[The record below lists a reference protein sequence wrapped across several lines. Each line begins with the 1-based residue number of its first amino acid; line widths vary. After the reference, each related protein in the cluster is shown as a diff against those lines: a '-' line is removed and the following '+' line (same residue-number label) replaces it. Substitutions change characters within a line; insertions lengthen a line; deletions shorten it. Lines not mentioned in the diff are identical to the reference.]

1 MKVNSKNISD
11 HNVNVQDMD
20 EMIAEMIEEMKEE
33 LLEKMKDHDVK
44 IIQEVRDIHV
54 MLVIDHVTDK

>member
-1 MKVNSKNISD
+1 
-11 HNVNVQDMD
+11 MD